1 VSKKKRKQSVPET
14 RNVPEPEQAPA
25 PDSRLRA
32 PRWLPGLF
40 VVVVAV
46 AAFGAYSGTLDH
58 GFTNWDDNWL
68 ITENRHI
75 RGLGWD
81 NIQTM
86 FNPMSP
92 REELGNEYLPLRD
105 LSYSVNYALDG
116 YDARGYHAT
125 NLLLHIFNSL
135 LVMLLAWR
143 LTTRRWI
150 GCVAGLLFAVMPVH
164 VEAVAWLS
172 SRKDLLA
179 TFFLL
184 GSANLYLAARM
195 ARTHVMPSE
204 SFVRRVRGSKRMA
217 YSLALL
223 FFVFA
228 LMSKMTAVV
237 LPALLLLIEL
247 FRGPSL
253 HAATK
258 PRRALMAAPF
268 WGIAVLFTAL
278 ASHIGSGLMREPY
291 GDSRL
296 QSLLTATSAITRDFQ
311 VMLAGWP
318 LHAAVDMPVQT
329 GLALPVIVGALI
341 LIALIALGVRG
352 WVVSRRGEW
361 GKEACMAWGAAG
373 FGALWFL
380 VALSPVSNFVVQIG
394 TVFAE
399 RYLYIPA
406 IGIAIAVATLGVMA
420 VDELRRRRELRP
432 LVHFAALAVLLGV
445 VGVAIWRTHDA
456 AKSWAGSERLWT
468 DALAHDPGNHVGH
481 FNLGRAFEDRAL
493 NEPDEAARAELL
505 AQAYTSYESAL
516 NNPARTYR
524 NDPARVLGA
533 MALNQVH
540 RGNPEAA
547 LDLLE
552 RAKQHIDLPWRHAE
566 AKADILALLANPRGL
581 ALSAMG
587 RHEEALAAFEDSLK
601 HSKRYLGAR
610 INLAAELGR
619 KALAGDTVDEARLN
633 RALSELAEYERA
645 RGRDELLLEARAR
658 LRLAEFDKRLAVSGK
673 GGERDIPAELQ
684 PILDESRELY
694 GELVSTRKAGAATP
708 SQMAGTL
715 VEAADAMARG
725 SPGDRRSEQLL
736 REAMDVKPSYIGLRT
751 LLAQLLFER
760 DEPAARRDATKLLEA
775 ELKQHPD
782 YKPALKLKAAGL
794 RQNFVNEIA
803 RLQSEWRAEFV
814 AAFNDDTPTLE
825 GLIRKFHKREAF
837 RKHLLTCVAL
847 LHTAT
852 ETDPDS
858 TEAHTLMDD
867 LGARLAIG
875 MWITQDTELRIVTE
889 DLLRTGFNAN
899 SVDGRIS
906 GILTRLYTE
915 LAQQVVSR
923 PAGDE
928 SSAKRKREDLDSL
941 LENMLKLSERARRI
955 LSKKLFEIG
964 DNVDR
969 GETELMGEDGNP
981 LTLSSGA
988 RRMAASEFIRAAT
1001 LLNPENIV
1009 ALDWLKVYYEET
1021 GEFEEALDV
1030 FNKLIAAMGD
1040 RPDLWYSVNLA
1051 LAQLQSTHAEGI
1063 HRSFQHKIKLGD
1075 EAGARELRQ
1084 KLVPAYLA
1092 VVKTTGE
1099 LIDNP
1104 QDPDK
1109 IALPIRL
1116 RGAACQRLA
1125 YYLTADAEKYYT
1137 IALEAYARVPLDFG
1151 DEIAD
1156 VRRKRSWFVR
1166 DPYKKLE
1173 ELKQIR
1179 RDAPTGKDL
1188 SDVIAEI
1195 INLERRIARI
1205 EAEAQLKAG
1214 NPQRALE
1221 MLQEAMKAPTP
1232 EMHAIRG
1239 RIYLELAARAEGK
1252 EAEKLKVLAAKDL
1265 VSGGSDPE
1273 ALLEGAKL
1281 YWTDEALRFEE
1292 DAMAQA
1298 RRAFVMADDLFG
1310 VALAAMDKDAPE
1322 RERYREQRQYARD
1335 ELKKMER
1342 VGAQYLA
1349 LSEEQQG
1356 KGDLDAALRHA
1367 RTAVEFVG
1375 DSPVA
1380 LLQLGC
1386 VHRALA
1392 DGGGDAASRHAADAR
1407 ATFTA
1412 ALRIDHL
1419 LTSQRLELQFELVS
1433 LLLDHFQDKAA
1444 ARNWL
1449 EIAQRTLDH
1458 SEGGDEKYR
1467 REKYQPVINELRD
1480 RAR

>member
-1 VSKKKRKQSVPET
+1 MSKKKRKQSVPET
-14 RNVPEPEQAPA
+14 RNAPEPEQAPA
-25 PDSRLRA
+25 PDSRVRA

-75 RGLGWD
+75 RGLSWE
-81 NIQTM
+81 NIQVM

-105 LSYSVNYALDG
+105 LSYAVNYALDG

-143 LTTRRWI
+143 LTTRRWV

-179 TFFLL
+179 TLFLL

-195 ARTHVMPSE
+195 PRTHVMPSE
-204 SFVRRVRGSKRMA
+204 SFVRRVRESKRVA
-217 YSLALL
+217 YSLSVLL
-223 FFVFA
+223 FVFA

-237 LPALLLLIEL
+237 LPALLLLLEL

-253 HAATK
+253 HAASK

-268 WGIAVLFTAL
+268 WGIAILFTAL

-291 GDSRL
+291 GDSRW

-329 GLALPVIVGALI
+329 GFAVPVIVGALI
-341 LIALIALGVRG
+341 LLALLALGVRG
-352 WVVSRRGEW
+352 WLVSRRGEW

-380 VALSPVSNFVVQIG
+380 IALSPVSNFVVQIG

-406 IGIAIAVATLGVMA
+406 IGIAIALATLGVMA
-420 VDELRRRRELRP
+420 VDQLRRRRELRP
-432 LVHFAALAVLLGV
+432 LVHFAALAVL
-445 VGVAIWRTHDA
+445 VGVAGVAVWRTHDA

-468 DALAHDPGNHVGH
+468 DALAHDAGNHVAH
-481 FNLGRAFEDRAL
+481 FNLGRALEDRAL
-493 NEPDEAARAELL
+493 NEPDEAARTELL
-505 AQAYTSYESAL
+505 AQAYASYESAL
-516 NNPARTYR
+516 EHPARTYR

-547 LDLLE
+547 LSLLE
-552 RAKQHIDLPWRHAE
+552 RARQHIDLPWRHAE

-587 RHEEALAAFEDSLK
+587 RHEEALGAFEESLQ

-619 KALAGDTVDEARLN
+619 KALAGDQIDEARLN

-673 GGERDIPAELQ
+673 GGEKEIPAELR
-684 PILDESRELY
+684 PMLDESRELY
-694 GELVSTRKAGAATP
+694 GELVSARKEGAATP
-708 SQMAGTL
+708 SQLAGTL
-715 VEAADAMARG
+715 VEAADAFARG
-725 SPGDRRSEQLL
+725 SPGDRKSEQLL
-736 REAMDVKPSYIGLRT
+736 REAMRVKPSYLGLRT

-760 DEPAARRDATKLLEA
+760 DEPAARREATTLLEA
-775 ELKQHPD
+775 ELKQHPE

-794 RQNFVNEIA
+794 RQNFVNEVA

-814 AAFNDDTPTLE
+814 AAYKDDKPTIE
-825 GLIRKFHKREAF
+825 GLITKLYKRDAF

-852 ETDPDS
+852 ETDPDNA
-858 TEAHTLMDD
+858 EVHAMMDD
-867 LGARLAIG
+867 IGARISIA
-875 MWITQDTELRIVTE
+875 MWVTQDTELRIVTE

-899 SVDGRIS
+899 PVDGRIS

-915 LAQQVVSR
+915 LAEQVISR
-923 PAGDE
+923 PEKGDDA
-928 SSAKRKREDLDSL
+928 SRKREDLDGL

-964 DNVDR
+964 DKVDR
-969 GETELMGEDGNP
+969 GEIDLMGEDGNP

-988 RRMAASEFIRAAT
+988 TRMAASEFIKAAT

-1021 GEFEEALDV
+1021 GSFEEALDV

-1075 EAGARELRQ
+1075 EAGARDLRQ

-1137 IALEAYARVPLDFG
+1137 LALEAYERVPLDFG

-1179 RDAPTGKDL
+1179 REAPAGKDV

-1205 EAEAQLKAG
+1205 EAEAQLKSG

-1221 MLQEAMKAPTP
+1221 LLQEAMKVPSP
-1232 EMHAIRG
+1232 ELYAIRG
-1239 RIYLELAARAEGK
+1239 RVYLELAARAKGK
-1252 EAEKLKVLAAKDL
+1252 QAEEWKVLAAKDL
-1265 VSGGSDPE
+1265 VSAGTDPE
-1273 ALLEGAKL
+1273 ALLQGAKL
-1281 YWTDEALRFEE
+1281 YWTDEALRFEA

-1310 VALAAMDKDAPE
+1310 VALTAMEKDAPQ
-1322 RERYREQRQYARD
+1322 RKRYEEQRQFVRD

-1349 LSEEQQG
+1349 LSEEQQ
-1356 KGDLDAALRHA
+1356 KKDDLDAALRHA

-1380 LLQLGC
+1380 LLGRVQ
-1386 VHRALA
+1386 RALA
-1392 DGGGDAASRHAADAR
+1392 DRRDESADRHAASAR
-1407 ATFTA
+1407 ASFEA

-1419 LTSQRLELQFELVS
+1419 LTSQRLDLQLELVA

-1458 SEGGDEKYR
+1458 SEGGDAAYR
-1467 REKYQPVINELRD
+1467 REKYQPQINELRG
-1480 RAR
+1480 RAGR